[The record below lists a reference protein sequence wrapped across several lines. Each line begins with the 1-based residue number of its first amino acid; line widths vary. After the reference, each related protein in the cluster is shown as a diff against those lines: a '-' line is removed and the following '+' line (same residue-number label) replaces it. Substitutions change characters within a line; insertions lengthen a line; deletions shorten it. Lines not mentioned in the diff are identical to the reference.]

1 MIRKRTCVAAVL
13 VAWCALRVVAAQAP
27 APITVDQAV
36 AEALDHNL
44 SLLAER
50 FNVSVAD
57 AAVLTA
63 GLRPN
68 PVVTAN
74 LMRPDQSLVDAG
86 ISPYEQVL
94 RTDYVVERGGKRERR
109 VDQAVLAK
117 SVVALQLTNTIRTLR
132 LDVESAFTDLQLAKR
147 NLSLAQDNLNA
158 FNDVVQ
164 INTEPVRTRD
174 P

>member
-50 FNVSVAD
+50 FNVNVAD

-63 GLRPN
+63 GLRPH
-68 PVVTAN
+68 PGVTTKP
-74 LMRPDQSLVDAG
+74 MRPDQSLVGAG
-86 ISPYEQVL
+86 IRPYAKGL
-94 RTDYVVERGGKRERR
+94 RTGYRCRPGGEGGR
-109 VDQAVLAK
+109 
-117 SVVALQLTNTIRTLR
+117 
-132 LDVESAFTDLQLAKR
+132 
-147 NLSLAQDNLNA
+147 
-158 FNDVVQ
+158 
-164 INTEPVRTRD
+164 PGD
-174 P
+174 PARPA